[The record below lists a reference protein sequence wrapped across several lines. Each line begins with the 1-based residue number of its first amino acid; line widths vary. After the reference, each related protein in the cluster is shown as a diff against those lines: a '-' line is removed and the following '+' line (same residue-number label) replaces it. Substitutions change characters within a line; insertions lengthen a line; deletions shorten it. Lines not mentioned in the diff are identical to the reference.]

1 MPFYPL
7 TCALPQHVEPAQ
19 WPSLTG
25 ASSSPPS
32 CPTSGPRSAN
42 PRSAVTTTATRAAG
56 WRKQS
61 NPRTQR
67 GNAAHLNAFEAFA
80 PFATGVLMAQ
90 AAGVDPGRI
99 AALAVA
105 FIVCRVLHGLF
116 YIADKHALRSLV
128 WAIGIGCVVALMVQ
142 AALRVG

>member
-1 MPFYPL
+1 MAIAYWCIL
-7 TCALPQHVEPAQ
+7 IAAVLPYV
-19 WPSLTG
+19 W
-25 ASSSPPS
+25 ASV
-32 CPTSGPRSAN
+32 GK
-42 PRSAVTTTATRAAG
+42 SAVRGYDNSDPRG
-56 WRKQS
+56 WVAKQT

-80 PFATGVLMAQ
+80 PFAAGVLMAQ

-128 WAIGIGCVVALMVQ
+128 WAIGIGCVVALMAQ

>member
-1 MPFYPL
+1 MAIAYWCIL
-7 TCALPQHVEPAQ
+7 IAAVLPYVWA
-19 WPSLTG
+19 G
-25 ASSSPPS
+25 V
-32 CPTSGPRSAN
+32 GK
-42 PRSAVTTTATRAAG
+42 SAVRGYDNRDPRG
-56 WRKQS
+56 WVAKQT

-80 PFATGVLMAQ
+80 PFAAGVLMAQ

-105 FIVCRVLHGLF
+105 FIVFRLLHGVF
-116 YIADKHALRSLV
+116 YLADKDMLRSLT
-128 WAIGIGCVVALMVQ
+128 WAAGIACVAALMIQ